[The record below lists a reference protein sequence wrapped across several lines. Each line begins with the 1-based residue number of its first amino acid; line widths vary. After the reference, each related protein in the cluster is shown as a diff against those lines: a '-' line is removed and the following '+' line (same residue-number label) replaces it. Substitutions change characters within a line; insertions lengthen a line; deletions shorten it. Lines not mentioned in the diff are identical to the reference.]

1 MSLGGIVVGLAL
13 LIWFAFRGKSLI
25 WAAPI
30 CAMVVALTGGLDLLS
45 AYTVS
50 YMEGFVGFVKDW
62 FPAFLLS
69 AIFGQIMEDSGGA
82 QAITKAIV
90 RRLGRNK
97 AIFVSVLCGGVLAY
111 GGISGFVI
119 IFSMYPIV
127 LGLFREA
134 DISRRLIPATVMAGA
149 FTFAMSSLPGTPT
162 IQNLI
167 PGEYFGTPPTAA
179 PVMGI
184 ICSVVMF
191 VGPILW
197 LSYRA
202 KKLRS
207 CGEGYSEP
215 DELPEE
221 IPDSELPGAPLCLL
235 PFAVILVLLNLLHQH
250 IVVSLLAGIVSI
262 LALLYLT
269 GLFRKKKYLQNVGES
284 FNKGCRSAVS
294 AVMNTAAA
302 VGFGSV
308 VKLSPGFATLEAMVL
323 GIEGSP
329 LIAESVAINLLAGAT
344 GSASGGLRIA
354 LDALAPSFVRM
365 SEASGIPL
373 AAFHRVGAIA
383 CGGLNTLPHDGA
395 VVTYL
400 SYCKISH
407 KKGYFDM
414 FIVAGAIPIIA
425 NVVAIILGSFGIV

>member
-1 MSLGGIVVGLAL
+1 MSLAGIVIGLAL

-30 CAMVVALTGGLDLLS
+30 CAMVVALTGGLDLLP

-50 YMEGFVGFVKDW
+50 YMEGFVGFVKNW

-97 AIFVSVLCGGVLAY
+97 AIFVSVLCGGILAY

-134 DISRRLIPATVMAGA
+134 NISRRLIPATVMAGA

-179 PVMGI
+179 PVMGV
-184 ICSVVMF
+184 ICSIVMF

-207 CGEGYSEP
+207 CGEGYS
-215 DELPEE
+215 
-221 IPDSELPGAPLCLL
+221 
-235 PFAVILVLLNLLHQH
+235 
-250 IVVSLLAGIVSI
+250 
-262 LALLYLT
+262 
-269 GLFRKKKYLQNVGES
+269 
-284 FNKGCRSAVS
+284 GCQSAVS

-354 LDALAPSFVRM
+354 LDALAPSFIRM
-365 SEASGIPL
+365 SETSGIPL
-373 AAFHRVGAIA
+373 TAFHRVGAIA
-383 CGGLNTLPHDGA
+383 SGGLNTLPHDGA

-400 SYCKISH
+400 SYCKIPH

-425 NVVAIILGSFGIV
+425 NIVAIILGTRQLRNRVVTLVKLWASGYNTFKSCDEK